1 MSQYCIALKRILC
14 SVIKMKPLKS
24 KISITVDD
32 PVLEETKLLAEQRD
46 RSDSSYITLVLLDH
60 PEKKKTGGKL

>member
-1 MSQYCIALKRILC
+1 
-14 SVIKMKPLKS
+14 MKPLKS

-46 RSDSSYITLVLLDH
+46 RSDSSYINLVLLDH